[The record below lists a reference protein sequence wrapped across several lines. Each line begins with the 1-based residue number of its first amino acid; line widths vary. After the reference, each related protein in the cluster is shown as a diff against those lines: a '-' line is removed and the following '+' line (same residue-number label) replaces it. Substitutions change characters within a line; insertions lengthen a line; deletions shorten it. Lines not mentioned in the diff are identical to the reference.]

1 MLTLM
6 LDPIYKSMHLITMYV
21 GHENAIVLVVEYD

>member
-6 LDPIYKSMHLITMYV
+6 LDLIYKSMHLFITYV
-21 GHENAIVLVVEYD
+21 GHDNVIVLVVEYD